1 MEEIPVYLFT
11 GFMDSGKTTLIN
23 ETLYENGFGKDAR
36 NLIICCEDGEEEY
49 DEVKLR
55 DPPG

>member
-1 MEEIPVYLFT
+1 MWLMEEIPVYLFT

-36 NLIICCEDGEEEY
+36 NLIIC
-49 DEVKLR
+49 
-55 DPPG
+55 

>member
-1 MEEIPVYLFT
+1 MWLMEEIPVYLFT

-36 NLIICCEDGEEEY
+36 NLIICCEDG
-49 DEVKLR
+49 
-55 DPPG
+55 